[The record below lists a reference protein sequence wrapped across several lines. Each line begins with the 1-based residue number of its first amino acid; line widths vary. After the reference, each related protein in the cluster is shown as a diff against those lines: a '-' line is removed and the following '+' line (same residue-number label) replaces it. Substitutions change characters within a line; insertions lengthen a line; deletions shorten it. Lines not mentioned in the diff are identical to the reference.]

1 MELGWRYPG
10 VSAMGKTAILRHK
23 EAGVNILLVPGKG
36 DNSVSALQRYSTKY
50 TIPKVKGQLVSQI
63 GRWIVPTRNL
73 RRRNSPS
80 INLVS
85 Y

>member
-23 EAGVNILLVPGKG
+23 EAGVNILLVPAKG

-50 TIPKVKGQLVSQI
+50 TIPKVKGGSTFIPNRSLDCTYSK
-63 GRWIVPTRNL
+63 
-73 RRRNSPS
+73 SPKEK
-80 INLVS
+80 
-85 Y
+85 

>member
-1 MELGWRYPG
+1 
-10 VSAMGKTAILRHK
+10 MGKTAVLRHK

-73 RRRNSPS
+73 YGEIAHLSTW
-80 INLVS
+80 
-85 Y
+85 